1 MATAV
6 EPTHSFHAQAEILS
20 GQLQH
25 PLNQTIQPQ
34 AYVKLPEEGGYRSE
48 RAENYRLEG
57 VLSFK
62 SAYTQV
68 AGNRSLKGDGDK
80 GWVTLVTSVVEGL
93 NILDVITADRVV
105 GQASTH
111 HPFKGHVPAITFLG
125 TRFENLKINGH
136 HVNPVLDLEICGPP
150 PTGDKP
156 YFEDPAFLGRVQK
169 QRTAISGSKNLP
181 DWARQK
187 YDWSSSAAQ
196 KQGEVECSLVSSVVH
211 PGMGTSFGN
220 VFVVPDFGKIFLAE
234 LTLNRENKNEPH
246 SYAFNLTM
254 IRIELGCIAHGT
266 TRSVNL
272 SANGVT
278 KP

>member
-1 MATAV
+1 MATAL
-6 EPTHSFHAQAEILS
+6 EPTHLFHAQAEILS
-20 GQLQH
+20 GELQH

-93 NILDVITADRVV
+93 NILDVVTADRVV

-150 PTGDKP
+150 PAGDRP
-156 YFEDPAFLGRVQK
+156 YFEDAGFLGRVQK
-169 QRTAISGSKNLP
+169 QRAAISGAKNLP

-187 YDWSSSAAQ
+187 YDWISSATKARD
-196 KQGEVECSLVSSVVH
+196 GVECSLVSSVVH
-211 PGMGTSFGN
+211 P
-220 VFVVPDFGKIFLAE
+220 
-234 LTLNRENKNEPH
+234 
-246 SYAFNLTM
+246 
-254 IRIELGCIAHGT
+254 
-266 TRSVNL
+266 
-272 SANGVT
+272 
-278 KP
+278 